1 MFMLRRRRRRK
12 AFNTRFWR
20 RVVESVRK
28 VHSEITIMPTSK
40 STNTI
45 LLPPAPLP
53 ATTMEISQDGGDDAD
68 VINDESGDRLTEAI
82 EVFTAASSSSSS
94 GISGYAS
101 AMSLRDLDHHYDDE
115 DEDDD
120 DVDCYSDVEEGD
132 EMIDEKAEEF
142 ISWILHVLSENQEDP
157 PVIISLNSKTNP
169 QDGAKAATVQ
179 LCIKNKCLIL
189 QLLHVNQNTNLEECF
204 GDLFRDEKF
213 VFVGIGIAE
222 TAKKLNGLVT
232 LVKKVDVRD
241 LVKVNYPISYGV
253 RSRLSLKA
261 MASELLGFAKEG
273 DDKKTFDLLLKQL
286 QDEITPK
293 LLDQLF
299 DPQRRLS

>member
-1 MFMLRRRRRRK
+1 METKHDKDDQLEIEQINKSPTMKTKKISRGMHVFSVVMFMLRRRRRRK

-45 LLPPAPLP
+45 LLPPA
-53 ATTMEISQDGGDDAD
+53 TTMEISQDGGDDAD
-68 VINDESGDRLTEAI
+68 VINDESGDRLTEVI

-142 ISWILHVLSENQEDP
+142 IVRFYEQMKMQKQVYTERCKAKG
-157 PVIISLNSKTNP
+157 IIIN
-169 QDGAKAATVQ
+169 
-179 LCIKNKCLIL
+179 
-189 QLLHVNQNTNLEECF
+189 
-204 GDLFRDEKF
+204 
-213 VFVGIGIAE
+213 
-222 TAKKLNGLVT
+222 
-232 LVKKVDVRD
+232 
-241 LVKVNYPISYGV
+241 
-253 RSRLSLKA
+253 
-261 MASELLGFAKEG
+261 
-273 DDKKTFDLLLKQL
+273 
-286 QDEITPK
+286 
-293 LLDQLF
+293 
-299 DPQRRLS
+299 

>member
-1 MFMLRRRRRRK
+1 METKHDKDDQLEIEQINKSPTMKTKKISRGMHVFSVVMFMLRRRRRRK

-53 ATTMEISQDGGDDAD
+53 ATTTEISQDGGDDAD
-68 VINDESGDRLTEAI
+68 VINDESGDLCIA
-82 EVFTAASSSSSS
+82 
-94 GISGYAS
+94 
-101 AMSLRDLDHHYDDE
+101 
-115 DEDDD
+115 
-120 DVDCYSDVEEGD
+120 
-132 EMIDEKAEEF
+132 K
-142 ISWILHVLSENQEDP
+142 SWILHVLSENQEDP

-179 LCIKNKCLIL
+179 LCIKNKC
-189 QLLHVNQNTNLEECF
+189 
-204 GDLFRDEKF
+204 
-213 VFVGIGIAE
+213 IAV

-232 LVKKVDVRD
+232 VVKKVDVRD

-261 MASELLGFAKEG
+261 MASELLGFGSWKPKRQICPRDLARRVLDEEEG

-293 LLDQLF
+293 LHDQLLDQLL

>member
-1 MFMLRRRRRRK
+1 MLMETKHDKDDQLEIEQINKSPTMKTKKISRGMHVFSVVMFMLRRRRRRK

-28 VHSEITIMPTSK
+28 VHSEITIMPTS
-40 STNTI
+40 N
-45 LLPPAPLP
+45 
-53 ATTMEISQDGGDDAD
+53 QDGGDDAD
-68 VINDESGDRLTEAI
+68 VINDESGDLCIA
-82 EVFTAASSSSSS
+82 
-94 GISGYAS
+94 
-101 AMSLRDLDHHYDDE
+101 
-115 DEDDD
+115 
-120 DVDCYSDVEEGD
+120 
-132 EMIDEKAEEF
+132 K
-142 ISWILHVLSENQEDP
+142 SWILHVLSENQEDP

-213 VFVGIGIAE
+213 VFVGIAV

-232 LVKKVDVRD
+232 VVKKVDVRD

-261 MASELLGFAKEG
+261 MASELLGFGSWKPKRQICPRDLARRVLDEEEG

-293 LLDQLF
+293 LHDQLLDQLL

>member
-1 MFMLRRRRRRK
+1 METKHDKDDQLEIEQINKSPTMKTKKISRGMHVFSVVMFMLRRRRRRK

-53 ATTMEISQDGGDDAD
+53 ATTTEISQDGGDDAD

-82 EVFTAASSSSSS
+82 EIFTAASSSSSS

-120 DVDCYSDVEEGD
+120 DDVDCYSDVEEGD

-142 ISWILHVLSENQEDP
+142 IVRFYEQMKMQKQVYTERCKAKG
-157 PVIISLNSKTNP
+157 IIIN
-169 QDGAKAATVQ
+169 
-179 LCIKNKCLIL
+179 
-189 QLLHVNQNTNLEECF
+189 
-204 GDLFRDEKF
+204 
-213 VFVGIGIAE
+213 
-222 TAKKLNGLVT
+222 
-232 LVKKVDVRD
+232 
-241 LVKVNYPISYGV
+241 
-253 RSRLSLKA
+253 
-261 MASELLGFAKEG
+261 
-273 DDKKTFDLLLKQL
+273 
-286 QDEITPK
+286 
-293 LLDQLF
+293 
-299 DPQRRLS
+299 